1 MLVRVAEGRKM
12 YIYTQYAVI
21 ALFTTMNV
29 IALIFILV
37 NCIPVEYGLA
47 TKRMYVSILISLAG
61 PPGTRVFLRTED
73 TANLLTF

>member
-1 MLVRVAEGRKM
+1 MLIRVAEGRKM

-21 ALFTTMNV
+21 ALFTTMNI

-37 NCIPVEYGLA
+37 NCIPVEYGSA
-47 TKRMYVSILISLAG
+47 IEQASVSILISLAG
-61 PPGTRVFLRTED
+61 PPGTRAFLRKED